1 MIIQMG
7 VSNMFTL
14 KERLMFWFI
23 RAFKTRNCIKSPNDW
38 SFSWSDEEI
47 PDWVKNTDKS
57 KFEFKIEEK

>member
-1 MIIQMG
+1 
-7 VSNMFTL
+7 MFTL